1 MRVTSLVAREHL
13 RPDVILPSVTGQ
25 SEFRGNK
32 SEHALKKTASTIMAV
47 ATGDKCA
54 ASNQT
59 QKKVALAMALTITKF
74 LSSHVVVFC
83 AADHPYFCR
92 RFGYCF
98 SGFFC
103 PVELERNKNA
113 INCPEL
119 SRHAAL
125 RARLLVGFAGAFRRS
140 ELAALEVEQ
149 VEFDSDGRGISLD
162 FSKAD
167 QEGKGETVTIPFGSN
182 HALVRCAPSRNG
194 WRIRA
199 WAWTVDPVSSR
210 RPPWASLGRRLAR
223 ELAWSHREAR
233 LSNRGLQRERIC
245 GAQSASRTGN
255 PSRRERRPRA
265 ADHAANAA
273 SLGDDVA
280 PLHPARF
287 PVSGERCRQN
297 RTIKVFA
304 PSG

>member
-1 MRVTSLVAREHL
+1 MRVTNLVAREHL
-13 RPDVILPSVTGQ
+13 RPDVILPPVTGQ

-47 ATGDKCA
+47 ATGDKYA

-74 LSSHVVVFC
+74 LSSHVVVLC

-125 RARLLVGFAGAFRRS
+125 RVRRCLSTFRTGRSESGTGRVQLRRSGCLSGFFQGRSGREGGDGGDSVRLAPRHLSGARPQEMAGGFGRGHGRWTLFRAVDRHGRDSEEGLHANSIGAIVKRACRTAGYNAKEFAGHSLRAG
-140 ELAALEVEQ
+140 LATQA
-149 VEFDSDGRGISLD
+149 
-162 FSKAD
+162 
-167 QEGKGETVTIPFGSN
+167 
-182 HALVRCAPSRNG
+182 
-194 WRIRA
+194 
-199 WAWTVDPVSSR
+199 
-210 RPPWASLGRRLAR
+210 
-223 ELAWSHREAR
+223 
-233 LSNRGLQRERIC
+233 
-245 GAQSASRTGN
+245 
-255 PSRRERRPRA
+255 
-265 ADHAANAA
+265 AANGVPERLIMRQTRHRSGTTLRRYIRQGSLFRENAA
-273 SLGDDVA
+273 A
-280 PLHPARF
+280 
-287 PVSGERCRQN
+287 
-297 RTIKVFA
+297 KV
-304 PSG
+304 GL